1 MLKRK
6 SSRVILKCLRT
17 ISISLL
23 LLLYVVG
30 NVQIESIHQ
39 VFHSFETALHST
51 DQEKDPCHRA
61 IYHEATDDGCDHST
75 HFTAVKNCPLCHVV
89 PVNESLLVHSSTVGL
104 FVPENVFDEQ
114 AISTFN
120 GSITD
125 YLPARAPPFIRSST
139 IPI

>member
-23 LLLYVVG
+23 LLLYIAG

-39 VFHSFETALHST
+39 VFHSLETALHST

-75 HFTAVKNCPLCHVV
+75 HFTGVKNCPLCHVV
-89 PVNESLLVHSSTVGL
+89 PVNESLLVDSSILGL
-104 FVPENVFDEQ
+104 FVPTSVFDEP
-114 AISTFN
+114 ATSIFV
-120 GSITD
+120 GGITD
-125 YLPARAPPFIRSST
+125 YLPARAPPFS
-139 IPI
+139 